1 MAIGNP
7 FGLEQTLSRGVISGI
22 NRNLPE
28 TPTSPMLP
36 LIQTDAS
43 IHPGNSGG
51 PLLNRCGEVIGITTS
66 ILAETS
72 NIGFAIPINI
82 AKKVIPEL
90 MEQGRII
97 RPWIGVSGKLI
108 KKEFMEII
116 NMPLTDGF
124 LVEMLEPGSPAQKAG
139 LQGGTLPV
147 TIAGMDFLL
156 GGDIITDIN
165 GESVNGSETFMKL
178 IQSLK
183 VGDTVRLTVYR
194 EKKTRKI
201 EFVLPE
207 RPFLPTNFRLGSAR

>member
-1 MAIGNP
+1 M
-7 FGLEQTLSRGVISGI
+7 ISGI

-147 TIAGMDFLL
+147 YHRRNGFSAGWRHHYRYQRRVCEWFGDLYEAHSIA
-156 GGDIITDIN
+156 
-165 GESVNGSETFMKL
+165 
-178 IQSLK
+178 
-183 VGDTVRLTVYR
+183 
-194 EKKTRKI
+194 
-201 EFVLPE
+201 
-207 RPFLPTNFRLGSAR
+207 